1 MISANTLPQSAQHN
15 YYYQCDVHQMHQ
27 NWFYF
32 HPSTCHMTYPSHST
46 QVYPYFSVPICRWII
61 QNYYPIMFVRLN
73 SMLPLLLSYDS
84 GSFFTGQKSLIHHTL
99 TSHLLVFSV
108 YSFSRV
114 CIEELISFS
123 FQLYALSLGTCAFE
137 KQSS

>member
-1 MISANTLPQSAQHN
+1 
-15 YYYQCDVHQMHQ
+15 
-27 NWFYF
+27 
-32 HPSTCHMTYPSHST
+32 
-46 QVYPYFSVPICRWII
+46 
-61 QNYYPIMFVRLN
+61 
-73 SMLPLLLSYDS
+73 MLPLLLSYDS

-123 FQLYALSLGTCAFE
+123 FLYALSLGTCAFE